1 MKKNEKRRKSNL
13 LNRIMAVAASL
24 VMMFTLLAS
33 AVPAQAAN
41 VAPTEN
47 LTTTFNKYLV
57 MDKDAN
63 VPNAE
68 FTFSIAPGAAVAASG
83 EDPAIYAGND
93 ANRVEG
99 SPTIDNTGKAEFQVG
114 DTTYDTVQSP
124 DTVSL
129 TADQK
134 YAKET
139 VTVNFEQVKFKAPGI
154 YRYVITEEST
164 SIDGISNDTISTR
177 TLDVVIEYATG
188 SETELIVKDYV
199 LYQGTKTDALDES
212 EKDDGFTNT
221 YATNNLTLKKVVT
234 GNQGDRD
241 KYFKFTVELSNAT
254 PGTKYTV
261 NLSNADASPTVDGE
275 KKTNPATLEVGSDG
289 TVTAMYYLNH
299 NQYIVI
305 QGLTA
310 GTNYKFTEEV
320 YTADGYKTT
329 YVIDD
334 GSVQVNE
341 NNTTGQQTMGNAG
354 HTVTFTNDKEGTVPT
369 GILMETAPF
378 ILLGAVMIA
387 GIVVLF
393 LTRRRRVR

>member
-1 MKKNEKRRKSNL
+1 MRRKSNL

-41 VAPTEN
+41 VAPTEK

-68 FTFSIAPGAAVAASG
+68 FTFSIAPGAAVAAQG

-99 SPTIDNTGKAEFQVG
+99 SPSIENSGKAEFQVG

-129 TADQK
+129 TTDQK

-177 TLDVVIEYATG
+177 TLDVVIEYATD

-199 LYQGTKTDALDES
+199 LYRGTKTNAADES
-212 EKDDGFTNT
+212 VKDDGFTNE
-221 YATNNLTLKKVVT
+221 YATNNLTLEKQVT

-241 KYFKFTVELSNAT
+241 KYFEFTVALSNAT
-254 PGTKYTV
+254 AGTKYTV
-261 NLSNADASPTVDGE
+261 DLTNAEASPKVDGTE
-275 KKTNPATLEVGSDG
+275 ETNPAELTATNGS
-289 TVTAMYYLNH
+289 VTATYYLKD

-310 GTNYKFTEEV
+310 GTKYTITEKV
-320 YTADGYKTT
+320 YTEDGYETS
-329 YVIDD
+329 YVIDTNV
-334 GSVQVNE
+334 SQSS
-341 NNTTGQQTMGNAG
+341 NNTGQQPMGDTE
-354 HTVTFTNDKEGTVPT
+354 HTVTFTNDKDGDIPT